1 MIDLNHI
8 PARHDAIHAR
18 LEEWNRWV
26 RVKPQLWATQPM
38 FRQYKAPR
46 QHEHDA
52 HVSISINTLAAHEIE
67 RAVSMLPDKH
77 RTAIRWAYV
86 FSHVPDARIRVELG
100 VTQVYLVQLINEG
113 RTMLINRMREKIKE
127 VN

>member
-52 HVSISINTLAAHEIE
+52 HVPISINTLAAHEIE

-77 RTAIRWAYV
+77 RTAIRFAYV
-86 FSHVPDARIRVELG
+86 YNNVHIGKIRRLIG
-100 VTQVYLVQLINEG
+100 VTENDLLDLING
-113 RTMLINRMREKIKE
+113 ARDMLINRLKTRLI
-127 VN
+127 NRD

>member
-52 HVSISINTLAAHEIE
+52 HVPISINTLAAHEIE

-86 FSHVPDARIRVELG
+86 FSYVPINTVRSALG
-100 VTQVYLVQLINEG
+100 VTREGLAQLLDDS
-113 RTMLINRMREKIKE
+113 RVMLINRLREKIKE